1 MVRTL
6 TRNGNSSSVITSQG
20 KNLTTQPPINP
31 EDKTGEEQEEQEE
44 KEPINWI
51 RKSPVAVRNLPLSPE
66 VLDGEVQYTTTKGNI
81 TILDQRYACFRI
93 GSLLSD
99 LGFTIEDVGSEA
111 LAAFTEDALRYYL
124 EEYPKEVAAIEA
136 EKLEGQR
143 DAVLAKAIPQFKKM
157 SALLGFSDR
166 LTWTDDQWIDFIS
179 KQA

>member
-6 TRNGNSSSVITSQG
+6 TRNGNSTSVAVQQSDSSHI
-20 KNLTTQPPINP
+20 QPSNNQSTKVT
-31 EDKTGEEQEEQEE
+31 DEQEEQEE

-66 VLDGEVQYTTTKGNI
+66 VLDGEVQYTTTKGNV

-166 LTWTDDQWIDFIS
+166 LTWTDDQWIEFIS